1 MTNAKKVE
9 TAVADNRIIDDRKH
23 DQHTNLILPMTVNV
37 HSHQSKIYPIIRYQI
52 IILKVRTLGGQKSLK
67 VTALPFDL
75 DEKGNRLTRKG
86 KPLSCTICRNNH
98 FDFEHDELFKLGYT
112 GSTPAHLNK
121 ALFEKRKTDNT
132 AYFPQYPS
140 AIKPEN

>member
-1 MTNAKKVE
+1 MTNAKKAE
-9 TAVADNRIIDDRKH
+9 TAVADNQIIDDQNH
-23 DQHTNLILPMTVNV
+23 DQHTNLVRQTIVNDL
-37 HSHQSKIYPIIRYQI
+37 SHQSKIYPIIRYQI
-52 IILKVRTLGGQKSLK
+52 IILKVRTLGEQRTLK
-67 VTALPFDL
+67 VAVLPFNL